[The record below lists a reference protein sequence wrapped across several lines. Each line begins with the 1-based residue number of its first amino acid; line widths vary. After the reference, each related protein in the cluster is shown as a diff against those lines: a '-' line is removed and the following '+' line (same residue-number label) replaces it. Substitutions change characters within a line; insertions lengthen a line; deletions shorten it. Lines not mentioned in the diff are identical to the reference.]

1 MTYSVIKPD
10 TLLAFLASVLKDI
23 KSERPKITE
32 KDHVRLLFVTR
43 WFLEFF
49 ISVRSQQV
57 EAAQKNKA
65 TAAPWGFDLVGE
77 VVERSWIVWIL
88 KRMRGAVED
97 KVRSQFIC
105 IKLKFT
111 YLIAESLDRTTSR
124 N

>member
-10 TLLAFLASVLKDI
+10 ILLAFLASVLKDI

-65 TAAPWGFDLVGE
+65 AAAPWGFDLVGE

-97 KVRSQFIC
+97 KVRS
-105 IKLKFT
+105 
-111 YLIAESLDRTTSR
+111 
-124 N
+124 